1 MGILIESIIKLIQKI
16 FRKLGIK
23 LVFSSDGEDS
33 ILEKWLGE
41 IKNGFYIDIGSHKP
55 LSSSNT
61 YSFYLKGW
69 KGICVDPGIGLVKKY
84 NLIRPRDIFI
94 NSAITIDSKKK
105 KMQFYYYCNNP
116 DIATTLKNRVDI
128 QDNLY
133 NRKPSEIYD
142 VEIISVRE
150 LIKKIPGKKVNFLN
164 IDIEGEENKI
174 IKSIIK
180 NKVYPWCIA
189 VEELG
194 KTYQNLSSSEIKKF
208 LSKNGYFLA
217 SRTFFTSIYIRKKKF
232 RKLPSKYVKE
242 INNYKFL

>member
-105 KMQFYYYCNNP
+105 MQFYYYCNNP

-128 QDNLY
+128 
-133 NRKPSEIYD
+133 KEINSKRILERTTPEGKAINTFKKA
-142 VEIISVRE
+142 VNNS
-150 LIKKIPGKKVNFLN
+150 IKKIYKSIVFHSTTAAAAISNTHFYFLFLN
-164 IDIEGEENKI
+164 I
-174 IKSIIK
+174 
-180 NKVYPWCIA
+180 
-189 VEELG
+189 
-194 KTYQNLSSSEIKKF
+194 
-208 LSKNGYFLA
+208 
-217 SRTFFTSIYIRKKKF
+217 
-232 RKLPSKYVKE
+232 
-242 INNYKFL
+242 

>member
-1 MGILIESIIKLIQKI
+1 
-16 FRKLGIK
+16 
-23 LVFSSDGEDS
+23 
-33 ILEKWLGE
+33 
-41 IKNGFYIDIGSHKP
+41 
-55 LSSSNT
+55 
-61 YSFYLKGW
+61 
-69 KGICVDPGIGLVKKY
+69 
-84 NLIRPRDIFI
+84 
-94 NSAITIDSKKK
+94 
-105 KMQFYYYCNNP
+105 MQFYYYCNNP

-128 QDNLY
+128 QDNFY
-133 NRKPSEIYD
+133 NRKPSEIYE
-142 VEIISVRE
+142 VETISVRE

-217 SRTFFTSIYIRKKKF
+217 SRTFFTTVYIRKKNFK
-232 RKLPSKYVKE
+232 KLPSKYVKE
-242 INNYKFL
+242 INNY